1 MTVMS
6 QQGMYV
12 KDSTGM
18 LTLLVLI
25 EIQKNQF
32 DTNTS
37 CSYYWGHQGHIFVWI
52 GWMGDNLI
60 NWTFT
65 CFSFPTNSQLL
76 SPNPNQVVLELK
88 PNQTVTTVVSDQIFF
103 F

>member
-37 CSYYWGHQGHIFVWI
+37 RAG
-52 GWMGDNLI
+52 L
-60 NWTFT
+60 
-65 CFSFPTNSQLL
+65 
-76 SPNPNQVVLELK
+76 
-88 PNQTVTTVVSDQIFF
+88 
-103 F
+103 